1 MGYTQL
7 NENAILSETRLKESI
22 SWIKKQQNTEGAYTT
37 DNDLVLPEQSTSE
50 ALTTFYDLELGF
62 DESQAKAFSF
72 LTTSSYVSTEFIS
85 RRIIT
90 NAQQKHDNNNLVLQ
104 LKTYQNQNGG
114 FGFTQGFDSFV
125 LDTSWVLTAL
135 EIAGQAKSNEANWGI
150 TWLMSQQQADGGWK
164 DALGH
169 DDIYSSALAVNA
181 LWQYRTVYNL
191 NSQLKKAVQWLLDQR
206 NADGYWEY
214 TDYTAL
220 ALLAVLPSLNE
231 LTQVMP
237 AIDYLVS
244 IQANNGSWEDDVYVT
259 SLVLRALNM
268 ASEIG
273 GSNTPLLQGRVID
286 TDTRQVLVGVT
297 VTFQNQTAMTDQSGS
312 FSLPIKTAGENQVE
326 ASQNGYLVTQRSIII
341 PALKTIQLGDIQLK
355 RVANTTMMSGFITD
369 QSTGKAIDDAT
380 ISLSDGQ
387 IISSN
392 KGYYQATIAPGAITI
407 TITAYGYHEVVGTA
421 TVELGEII
429 YFSPTLI
436 AQKNPIPTKS
446 SLSGRILDE
455 ETMQPLMG
463 VEIKEVNGAKQITNN
478 DGIFQ
483 FSGLMAGDYSYTISL
498 NGYLNKVMHVSISE
512 NSNFALGDI
521 VLQLAPAQIGSS
533 IHGIITDAITGQPIS
548 GVSVIITGD
557 NNKTVLTS
565 TDGSYKITGLI
576 AGSITITVSANG
588 YQSAN
593 TSITIDDIT
602 DYILSVSLHA
612 DSQVKPDKT
621 TVKGVVV
628 DSITGLPLADVIVA
642 ATVNN
647 ITSVSTTNVTGQ
659 FIFENI
665 DDDIVALAFTKKD
678 YRDTSFEISMFEKQV
693 NDLGQIRLA
702 SNDNQN
708 YKKLADLVVDFV
720 APINLSTDQQ
730 TLEVTGSVAVTV
742 SNLGRADAPAGFT
755 IIAFKD
761 NNHTETFDAG
771 IDTVLGK
778 ITVQK
783 PLLINQ
789 TETYTI
795 DVSGVLEFRDAPI
808 YVVVDTENRI
818 EELSKQNN
826 IGSTAMAARIKP
838 EIGEVEPV
846 LKWRT
851 DYLNV
856 GSSPIVIPTRDTNGD
871 GVIDSK
877 DTPSIIFLSYEGHW
891 KKEDGTLHIIDGVN
905 GREQLTIN
913 RPEGIMLAGRAPLL
927 ACDTDNDGTIEV
939 LTITT
944 DGQVIA
950 LDTITGHLKWLSN
963 IPASPYLGEGYGQP
977 WGGISAVDLKNDGN
991 IQILFGRHVLNGAD
1005 GSLLW
1010 AGKGSFHGGKSGI
1023 QSFAADINLDGFP
1036 EVIVGASAYDYQGN
1050 LLWQNN
1056 TVGEG
1061 YTAVGKFISNDAH
1074 PQIVVIAAGK
1084 LFMLN
1089 YKGEILWGPV
1099 GLPGGGTGGAPVIA
1113 DMDGDGIPEIG
1124 IAGASYYTVFK
1135 ADGSILWNKPVQDYS
1150 SSQTGSSVFDF
1161 DGDGRAEVVY
1171 ADERNLHIYDGETG
1185 NELFTIPHG
1194 SSTAGEYPV
1203 IADIDNDGHA
1213 ELLVVGD
1220 GNGYNGVNPRG
1231 LRVFKGKNNSWVR
1244 TRNIWNQYDYYIN
1257 NINDD
1262 LTIPT
1267 HQGNSWELHNT
1278 FRLNRPL
1285 DLDPTV
1291 VADLTASYIRV
1302 EDTFGQGD
1310 STLTV
1315 RIGNGGGYPV
1325 PSGVSVAYYNGDPLS
1340 GGVLLGVVK
1349 TSQALH
1355 SNEYQD
1361 VSLSLADL
1369 SQISILYVVADDD
1382 GTGAH
1387 SIDDANRANNTAIL
1401 DLTSLRYGNIA
1412 VSTDKANYLPE
1423 TNVKLQ
1429 AVANNLGRYSGK
1441 FSIQLSI
1448 LDANNQVV
1456 SLLPVT
1462 DVGII
1467 AASSGVTHSEK
1478 WGTALNTAGNYT
1490 LCGKLMDEQGNV
1502 VAEDHSIF
1510 SILAVNEGEP
1520 VASLRVTTDK
1530 PEYMQ
1535 NDQVEL
1541 TSLYRNLSINTP
1553 IKEAYIE
1560 LTVVAPNSVQAFS
1573 HKQYIGE
1580 IPANSSFSQFTINQ
1594 VLMNAELGNYTV
1606 RAKLFNG
1613 KGELLAS
1620 ADASYQVVTDPK
1632 QLLER
1637 IKISTGVIPEIVVG
1651 SSSATVDDFYNL
1663 GDTDL
1668 INLKITHILVNGDQS
1683 IKLQE
1688 SIINLNA
1695 RQTQRVVFRIDAT
1708 GLLDKNYPILLIA
1721 EINGH
1726 SKLLATRELCVR
1738 PRAITPEE
1746 GGIVIKK
1753 PKAK

>member
-7 NENAILSETRLKESI
+7 NKNTVLSETKLKESI

-72 LTTSSYVSTEFIS
+72 LTTSSDDSTEFIS

-90 NAQQKHDNNNLVLQ
+90 NAQQKHDNSGLVLH
-104 LKTYQNQNGG
+104 LKAYQNQNGG

-125 LDTSWVLTAL
+125 LDTTWALKAL
-135 EIAGQAKSNEANWGI
+135 EIADQAKSNEANWAI
-150 TWLMSQQQADGGWK
+150 TWLVSQQQADGGWK
-164 DALGH
+164 NALGH
-169 DDIYSSALAVNA
+169 NDIYSSALAINA

-220 ALLAVLPSLNE
+220 ALLAVLPNLNE
-231 LTQVMP
+231 LIQVMP

-244 IQANNGSWEDDVYVT
+244 IQDTDGSWEDDVYVT

-268 ASEIG
+268 VSEIG
-273 GSNTPLLQGRVID
+273 GSDIPLLQGRIID
-286 TDTRQVLVGVT
+286 ADTRQILAGIT
-297 VTFQNQTAMTDQSGS
+297 VTFQNQTTMTDQSGS
-312 FSLPIKTAGENQVE
+312 FSLPIKAVGESQIE

-341 PALKTIQLGDIQLK
+341 PELKTIQLGDIQLK
-355 RVANTTMMSGFITD
+355 RVANTTMISGFITD
-369 QSTGKAIDDAT
+369 QSTGKAINDAT

-392 KGYYQATIAPGAITI
+392 KGYYQATIAPGTITI

-421 TVELGEII
+421 TVKLGEII
-429 YFSPTLI
+429 YFSPALI
-436 AQKNPIPTKS
+436 AQKNPIPMKS
-446 SLSGRILDE
+446 SISGRILDE
-455 ETMQPLMG
+455 ETMQPLKG
-463 VEIKEVNGAKQITNN
+463 VVIEESNGKKQITSS

-483 FSGLMAGDYSYTISL
+483 FSELVAGNYTFTISL

-512 NSNFALGDI
+512 NSNFALGDV
-521 VLQLAPAQIGSS
+521 VLQLAPEQTGSS

-548 GVSVIITGD
+548 GVNVIITGD
-557 NNKTVLTS
+557 YNKMVSTS
-565 TDGSYKITGLI
+565 TDGSYKVTGLS

-593 TSITIDDIT
+593 TTITIDDVT

-612 DSQVKPDKT
+612 ESQVKPDKT

-628 DSITGLPLADVIVA
+628 DSITGLPLADVMVA

-678 YRDTSFEISMFEKQV
+678 YRDTNFEISMFEKQV

-730 TLEVTGSVAVTV
+730 TLKVTGSVAVTV

-755 IIAFKD
+755 IVAFKD
-761 NNHTETFDAG
+761 NNHNETFDVG

-808 YVVVDTENRI
+808 YAVVDSENKV

-838 EIGEVEPV
+838 EIGEIEPV
-846 LKWRT
+846 LKWRS
-851 DYLNV
+851 DSLNV
-856 GSSPIVIPTRDTNGD
+856 TSGVLVIPTRDTNGN
-871 GVIDSK
+871 GNIDAK
-877 DTPSIIFLSYEGHW
+877 DMPSIIFLSHNGFSSSG
-891 KKEDGTLHIIDGVN
+891 KLHIVN
-905 GREQLTIN
+905 GNTGEKQLTIQD
-913 RPEGIMLAGRAPLL
+913 PEGVKLSGWPGIAA
-927 ACDTDNDGTIEV
+927 ADIDNDGLVEV
-939 LTITT
+939 LVPTMS
-944 DGQVIA
+944 GQLAAICTV
-950 LDTITGHLKWLSN
+950 TGKVKWLST
-963 IPASPYLGEGYGQP
+963 IPSSPYYYQPYG
-977 WGGISAVDLKNDGN
+977 GGPSIIDLNGDGN
-991 IQILFGRHVLNGAD
+991 VEILFGRHVLNGSD

-1010 AGKGSFHGGKSGI
+1010 AGKGSFHGGKTGM

-1056 TVGEG
+1056 TVGDG
-1061 YTAVGKFISNDAH
+1061 YTAVGKFISNEAH
-1074 PQIVVIAAGK
+1074 PQIVVSAVGK
-1084 LFMLN
+1084 VYMLN

-1099 GLPGGGTGGAPVIA
+1099 GLPGGGKGGAPVIA

-1124 IAGASYYTVFK
+1124 IAGAYYYTVFK
-1135 ADGSILWNKPVQDYS
+1135 ADGSILWNKPVQDSS

-1171 ADERNLHIYDGETG
+1171 ADEKNIHIYDGETG
-1185 NELFTIPHG
+1185 NELFTVPHG
-1194 SSTAGEYPV
+1194 STTAGEYPV

-1220 GNGYNGVNPRG
+1220 DFNDGVDYRG

-1262 LTIPT
+1262 LAIPT
-1267 HQGNSWELHNT
+1267 HQGNSWDLHNT

-1302 EDTFGQGD
+1302 EDKFGQGD

-1355 SNEYQD
+1355 SDGYQD

-1382 GTGAH
+1382 GAGIHT
-1387 SIDDANRANNTAIL
+1387 IDDANRANNTAIL
-1401 DLTSLRYGNIA
+1401 DLTSLRYGDIT

-1423 TNVKLQ
+1423 TNVQLQ
-1429 AVANNLGRYSGK
+1429 AVANNLGRYPGK
-1441 FSIQLSI
+1441 FNIQLSI

-1467 AASSGVTHSEK
+1467 AASSGVTHSEN

-1560 LTVVAPNSVQAFS
+1560 LTVVAPNSAQEFS
-1573 HKQYIGE
+1573 HKQSIGE
-1580 IPANSSFSQFTINQ
+1580 IPASSSFSQFTINQ

-1606 RAKLFNG
+1606 TAKLFNG

-1620 ADASYQVVTDPK
+1620 AETFYQVITDPK
-1632 QLLER
+1632 QLLE
-1637 IKISTGVIPEIVVG
+1637 KLEISAGGIPELVIG
-1651 SSSATVDDFYNL
+1651 SSTVSIDDFYNL
-1663 GDTDL
+1663 GNTDL
-1668 INLKITHILVNGDQS
+1668 INLKITHILVNGDQN

-1695 RQTQRVVFRIDAT
+1695 RQRQRLVFRIETT
-1708 GLLDKNYPILLIA
+1708 GLLPDKTYPILLIA
-1721 EINGH
+1721 EINEH
-1726 SKLLATRELCVR
+1726 SKLLVTRELHVL
-1738 PRAITPEE
+1738 PKAMSPGE

-1753 PKAK
+1753 PKSK